1 MEEEGREEEY
11 VTVRKSKLLELKQ
24 AMDEYRLLLER
35 LRNDLEKIK
44 EIRQEE
50 TC

>member
-1 MEEEGREEEY
+1 MEEGEWEEY

-44 EIRQEE
+44 EIRQES
-50 TC
+50 